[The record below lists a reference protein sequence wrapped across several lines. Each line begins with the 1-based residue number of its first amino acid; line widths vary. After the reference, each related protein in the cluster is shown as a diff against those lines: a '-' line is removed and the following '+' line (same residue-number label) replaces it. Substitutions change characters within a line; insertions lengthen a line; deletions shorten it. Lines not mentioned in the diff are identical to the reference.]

1 MSNQR
6 FMKPNSKIT
15 VDKTKIIATIGPVS
29 SPPHVLKEMIMA
41 GVDVCRLNF
50 SHGSHADHLSV
61 IETVH
66 DINKELHTHIAL
78 LADLQGPK
86 LRVGEVENN
95 GVELKTGDVLVFSN
109 RPCIGN
115 ASKVYMSYPQFPQD
129 VKPGEKVLIDD
140 GKLLFKVLHTN
151 RKDEVTA
158 EVVYGGILRSKKG
171 VNLPNTKISQPC
183 LTEKDLKDLEFAVK
197 HKVQWV
203 ALSFVRS
210 AADIIEIRHVINK
223 MTSGKK
229 PLIMAKIEKPE
240 ALEEIDAIIHEAD
253 GLMVARGDLG
263 VEMPLE
269 RVPMLQKMLVKKC
282 IQAAKPIVI
291 ATQMMEGM
299 INNFAPTRA
308 EVNDVANA
316 VMDGADALMLSG
328 ETSVGMFPVEV
339 IRTMQRI
346 INQVETYEDIYYR
359 HVVPTESNPERY
371 ISDSVIYS
379 ACEMAHITDATAIV
393 AMTHSGYTA
402 MKLASQRP
410 RSNIFI
416 FTNNHSILSK
426 LSLVWGVRGFYY
438 DKFISTD
445 HTIEDIIYRL
455 RKMDFICEGDLVINI
470 ASTPISEKGK
480 ANTIKLSQ
488 VQ

>member
-1 MSNQR
+1 MRPHS
-6 FMKPNSKIT
+6 SKIV
-15 VDKTKIIATIGPVS
+15 VDKTKIIATIGPACAD
-29 SPPHVLKEMIMA
+29 PDVLKKMIIA

-50 SHGSHADHLSV
+50 SHGSHEDHLKI

-66 DINKELHTHIAL
+66 AVNKELHTHIAL

-86 LRVGEVENN
+86 LRIGEVENN
-95 GVELKTGDVLVFSN
+95 GVELVQGAKIVFSN
-109 RPCIGN
+109 QKCIGT
-115 ASKVYMSYPQFPQD
+115 AEKVYMSYPEFPKD
-129 VKPGEKVLIDD
+129 VKPGEKVLVDD
-140 GKLLFKVLHTN
+140 GKLMMRVITTN
-151 RKDEVTA
+151 GHDEVVA
-158 EVVYGGILRSKKG
+158 EVVYGGTLRSKKG

-210 AADIIEIRHVINK
+210 AADIIEIKHVINK
-223 MTSGKK
+223 LTSGKK

-240 ALEEIDAIIHEAD
+240 ALVEIDGIIAEAD

-263 VEMPLE
+263 VEIPLE
-269 RVPMLQKMLVKKC
+269 SVPLIQKNIVKKC
-282 IQAAKPIVI
+282 IQAAKPVVI

-299 INNFAPTRA
+299 INNFSPTRA

-328 ETSVGMFPVEV
+328 ETSVGLYPVEV
-339 IRTMQRI
+339 IATMQRI
-346 INQVETYEDIYYR
+346 ISQVEAFEDIYYR
-359 HVVPTESNPERY
+359 HVIPASDNSDRY

-379 ACEMAHITDATAIV
+379 ACEMAHITNADAIV
-393 AMTHSGYTA
+393 AMTHSGYSA
-402 MKLASQRP
+402 LKLASQRP

-416 FTNNHSILSK
+416 FTNNHAILSK
-426 LSLVWGVRGFYY
+426 LNLVWGIRGFYY
-438 DKFISTD
+438 DKWISTD
-445 HTIEDIIYRL
+445 HTIEDIIFRL
-455 RKMDFICEGDLVINI
+455 KKMGYVGEGDLVINI

-480 ANTIKLSQ
+480 TNTIKLSK
-488 VQ
+488 V